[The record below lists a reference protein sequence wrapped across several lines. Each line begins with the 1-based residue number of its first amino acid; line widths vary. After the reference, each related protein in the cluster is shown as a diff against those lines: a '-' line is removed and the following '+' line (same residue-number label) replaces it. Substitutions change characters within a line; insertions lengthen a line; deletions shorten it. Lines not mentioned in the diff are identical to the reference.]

1 MTDDEYDDLLMQLL
15 EERKERKKK
24 KILRC
29 NDTKSC
35 KVVLFCA
42 IIVKEKFMKNDGT

>member
-1 MTDDEYDDLLMQLL
+1 MTDEEYDDLLEQLL
-15 EERKERKKK
+15 EERKRRKK
-24 KILRC
+24 KILKC

-42 IIVKEKFMKNDGT
+42 IIVKEKFMKYDGT